1 MTEARRQPG
10 NRIPVS
16 VGLLDK
22 KQPFDSTSYLA
33 FHVYPSYTLLV
44 LGLLVALLLALIWA
58 GAHFDL
64 LRDAVGPPPPAG
76 GRRTFS
82 LGRVQMAVWFYL
94 VVAAYLYIWLITG
107 EYNTP
112 TASVL
117 TLIGISAGTGLAAV
131 FVDTSKATAASNRR
145 AALVSRQI
153 ALTSRIAEINKTGT
167 VTEGSALFSE
177 LQQKSSDLARVNGEI
192 ATLPQAGETPVSEGL
207 LSDILG
213 DGGDM
218 SFHRFQMVA
227 WTIVLAAIFC
237 STAYSQLAMPN
248 FDPAL
253 LGLMGIRSGTYVG
266 FKFPEK

>member
-1 MTEARRQPG
+1 M
-10 NRIPVS
+10 
-16 VGLLDK
+16 
-22 KQPFDSTSYLA
+22 
-33 FHVYPSYTLLV
+33 
-44 LGLLVALLLALIWA
+44 
-58 GAHFDL
+58 
-64 LRDAVGPPPPAG
+64 
-76 GRRTFS
+76 
-82 LGRVQMAVWFYL
+82 
-94 VVAAYLYIWLITG
+94 
-107 EYNTP
+107 
-112 TASVL
+112 
-117 TLIGISAGTGLAAV
+117 
-131 FVDTSKATAASNRR
+131 
-145 AALVSRQI
+145 SRQI